1 MSEDVLQSFYPPC
14 RRRSFASVLELGVSI
29 SFGLCH
35 LAYCEQTSIRRESDI
50 GASEPF
56 TTKRTANVRG
66 IVDFLTFLPEDG
78 RNARGKAEGSPPF
91 RREKLLDDRS
101 KTHILGDS
109 NSLRKSVPRPDATMN
124 THPFPTAKPDL
135 AFSPGA
141 PARAADILGPLPRW
155 QQVSTEESRRHP
167 HAAIASVRIHIV
179 GAGTTAAFFFGTGWF
194 VAPDRVV
201 TAAHVL
207 DLRRA
212 WASVP
217 GASSWHLEVVPGE
230 SAAVPQPFG
239 ATWAERVER
248 HPRFV
253 DDGVSPW
260 DLAVMKV
267 KPPSGL
273 TAALCIDAQPALAG
287 SGIVLK
293 IAGYAWNG
301 GSPNAQFQHAGQVQ
315 ARESAAIFYDIDTE
329 GGQSGSPLL
338 LRMGAADVAVGVHT
352 GGQGRGQ
359 GALARSLNSG
369 IAFDASS
376 VEWLKSV

>member
-1 MSEDVLQSFYPPC
+1 
-14 RRRSFASVLELGVSI
+14 
-29 SFGLCH
+29 
-35 LAYCEQTSIRRESDI
+35 
-50 GASEPF
+50 
-56 TTKRTANVRG
+56 
-66 IVDFLTFLPEDG
+66 
-78 RNARGKAEGSPPF
+78 
-91 RREKLLDDRS
+91 
-101 KTHILGDS
+101 
-109 NSLRKSVPRPDATMN
+109 MN
-124 THPFPTAKPDL
+124 THSFSASTPDL
-135 AFSPGA
+135 AFSAGA
-141 PARAADILGPLPRW
+141 PARAADILGRLPRW
-155 QQVSTEESRRHP
+155 ERVSAEQSRRHP

-179 GAGTTAAFFFGTGWF
+179 GAGTTTAFFAGTGWF

-217 GASSWHLEVVPGE
+217 GASSWHLEVVPGKS
-230 SAAVPQPFG
+230 SAVTPPFG

-253 DDGVSPW
+253 DDGVSSW

-273 TAALCIDAQPALAG
+273 TAALCIDAQPAVPG

-293 IAGYAWNG
+293 ISGYAWNG
-301 GSPNAQFQHAGQVQ
+301 GSPDEQFQGTGQVL
-315 ARESAAIFYDIDTE
+315 AREGAAIFYDIDTE

-338 LRMGAADVAVGVHT
+338 LRTGAVAVAVGVHT

-369 IAFDASS
+369 IAFDAPLVS
-376 VEWLKSV
+376 WLKSV

>member
-1 MSEDVLQSFYPPC
+1 M
-14 RRRSFASVLELGVSI
+14 RRRDSGRVGHRPGRLKVGGTRAPMTL
-29 SFGLCH
+29 H
-35 LAYCEQTSIRRESDI
+35 LPQTYAICGRVWRRPAWPCVIKSSD
-50 GASEPF
+50 A
-56 TTKRTANVRG
+56 
-66 IVDFLTFLPEDG
+66 
-78 RNARGKAEGSPPF
+78 
-91 RREKLLDDRS
+91 
-101 KTHILGDS
+101 
-109 NSLRKSVPRPDATMN
+109 LRKVVPKLDALLN
-124 THPFPTAKPDL
+124 THSFSAATPVL
-135 AFSPGA
+135 ACSPGA

-155 QQVSTEESRRHP
+155 QPVSAEQARGHP

-179 GAGTTAAFFFGTGWF
+179 GAGTTTAFFSGTGWF

-230 SAAVPQPFG
+230 SSADPQPFG

-273 TAALCIDAQPALAG
+273 TTALCIDVQPALAG
-287 SGIVLK
+287 VGIVLK

-301 GSPNAQFQHAGQVQ
+301 GSPDAQFQHTGQVQ
-315 ARESAAIFYDIDTE
+315 AREGAAIFYDIDTE

-338 LRMGAADVAVGVHT
+338 LRMGAAEVAVGVHT

-376 VEWLKSV
+376 VAWLKSV

>member
-1 MSEDVLQSFYPPC
+1 
-14 RRRSFASVLELGVSI
+14 
-29 SFGLCH
+29 
-35 LAYCEQTSIRRESDI
+35 
-50 GASEPF
+50 
-56 TTKRTANVRG
+56 
-66 IVDFLTFLPEDG
+66 
-78 RNARGKAEGSPPF
+78 
-91 RREKLLDDRS
+91 
-101 KTHILGDS
+101 
-109 NSLRKSVPRPDATMN
+109 MN
-124 THPFPTAKPDL
+124 THSFSAAMPDL

-141 PARAADILGPLPRW
+141 PARATDILGPLPRW
-155 QQVSTEESRRHP
+155 QLVSDEQSRRHP

-179 GAGTTAAFFFGTGWF
+179 GAGTTTAFFSGTGWF

-217 GASSWHLEVVPGE
+217 GATSWHLEVVPGE
-230 SAAVPQPFG
+230 SPAAPQPFG

-273 TAALCIDAQPALAG
+273 TAARCIDAHPAPAG
-287 SGIVLK
+287 TGVVLK

-301 GSPNAQFQHAGQVQ
+301 GSPGAQFQHAGQVQ
-315 ARESAAIFYDIDTE
+315 AREGAAIFYDIDTE

-338 LRMGAADVAVGVHT
+338 LRMSAADVAVGVHT

-376 VEWLKSV
+376 VAWMKAV

>member
-1 MSEDVLQSFYPPC
+1 MQFL
-14 RRRSFASVLELGVSI
+14 
-29 SFGLCH
+29 
-35 LAYCEQTSIRRESDI
+35 
-50 GASEPF
+50 
-56 TTKRTANVRG
+56 
-66 IVDFLTFLPEDG
+66 DF
-78 RNARGKAEGSPPF
+78 
-91 RREKLLDDRS
+91 
-101 KTHILGDS
+101 
-109 NSLRKSVPRPDATMN
+109 DAPMN
-124 THPFPTAKPDL
+124 THSFSAATSHL
-135 AFSPGA
+135 AFAPGA

-155 QQVSTEESRRHP
+155 QPVSAEQSHHHP

-179 GAGTTAAFFFGTGWF
+179 GAGTTTAFFSGTGWF
-194 VAPDRVV
+194 LAPDRVV

-230 SAAVPQPFG
+230 SAVVPRPFG
-239 ATWAERVER
+239 ATWAERVEW

-260 DLAVMKV
+260 DLAVMIV
-267 KPPSGL
+267 KPPAQL
-273 TAALCIDAQPALAG
+273 TTALCIDAQPAPAG
-287 SGIVLK
+287 GGFELK

-301 GSPNAQFQHAGQVQ
+301 GSPDAQFQHAGPVQ
-315 ARESAAIFYDIDTE
+315 AREGAAIFYDIDTE

-338 LRMGAADVAVGVHT
+338 LLRAGAAGVAVGVHT

-376 VEWLKSV
+376 VAWLKSV